1 MFVIRNLQ
9 VGGSNPSSGF
19 LISSLFIECHDLVMF
34 NQSSSSPAVNYPEP
48 KYLINNI
55 TIT

>member
-1 MFVIRNLQ
+1 MFVIRNQQ
-9 VGGSNPSSGF
+9 VGDSNPFSGF
-19 LISSLFIECHDLVMF
+19 LISSLFIECNDIVIF
-34 NQSSSSPAVNYPEP
+34 NQSSPAVNYPKP